1 MLPLHG
7 PDATGAG
14 TACTGTA
21 VAGDGRDG
29 TAAPDP
35 VLYTA
40 AKPAAFRE
48 PSEVNTTYIEPLAA
62 VTVAGSPLPV
72 AATSTLDDAV
82 VPSYTLTK
90 S

>member
-7 PDATGAG
+7 PDDTGAG

-40 AKPAAFRE
+40 AKPAAFTE

-62 VTVAGSPLPV
+62 DTIAGRAVPLNVLKRLP
-72 AATSTLDDAV
+72 DEDA
-82 VPSYTLTK
+82 PSYTLTK